1 MDKKEYTLKEV
12 TKAVNHW
19 SMVPLTSAEVVYFL
33 KKLKDENYPPYPH
46 DKSGKII
53 LLTEEEIKE
62 NSEDLKKWR
71 DKNWILQTIFKL

>member
-1 MDKKEYTLKEV
+1 MSKKEYTLDEV

-19 SMVPLTSAEVVYFL
+19 SMTPLTSGEVVYFL
-33 KKLKDENYPPYPH
+33 KKLRDESYPPYPH
-46 DKSGKII
+46 DRSAKII

-62 NSEDLKKWR
+62 NVEDLKKWR